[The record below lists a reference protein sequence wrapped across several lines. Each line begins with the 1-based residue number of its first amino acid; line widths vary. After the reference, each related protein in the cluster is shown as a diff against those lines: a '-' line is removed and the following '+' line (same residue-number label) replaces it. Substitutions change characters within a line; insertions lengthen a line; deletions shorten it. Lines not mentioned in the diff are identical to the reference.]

1 MPFAPGATDSGLYQ
15 SFGHLPLFFQ
25 SQSFSNKV
33 SVDCGSTIKIYGCYC
48 QFGVSRFEFHL
59 FFSIFAIHIALAIEL
74 RHLIFK
80 ANTVIRCRRTRRVLL
95 SINGGVSQ
103 P

>member
-1 MPFAPGATDSGLYQ
+1 MPYA
-15 SFGHLPLFFQ
+15 
-25 SQSFSNKV
+25 
-33 SVDCGSTIKIYGCYC
+33 IK
-48 QFGVSRFEFHL
+48 
-59 FFSIFAIHIALAIEL
+59 L